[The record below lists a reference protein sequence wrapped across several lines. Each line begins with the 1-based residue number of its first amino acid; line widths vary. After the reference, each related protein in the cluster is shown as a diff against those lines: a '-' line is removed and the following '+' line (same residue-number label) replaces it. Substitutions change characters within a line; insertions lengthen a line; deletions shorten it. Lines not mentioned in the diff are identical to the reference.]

1 MVAKVVEWHFQMNLI
16 NDNLFKSLE
25 SFKKY
30 LVIIWSVK
38 RYSKLLTFWYK
49 GAILNDLPSARNLIM
64 KIRHLGTISVENV
77 ILPVQ
82 GTGISI
88 IKIRWSLDHLIFSM
102 GFPYVEKWSSQIA
115 KYMGPTWGPPGSCRP
130 QMGPCW
136 PHEPC
141 YQGCAASYFIA
152 QDYSNEV
159 ASQEQY
165 CDLCILR
172 PECCYCKHGSKQGA
186 NIASKEQSH

>member
-64 KIRHLGTISVENV
+64 QIRHLGAISVENV

-88 IKIRWSLDHLIFSM
+88 IKIRWSLGHLIFIM
-102 GFPYVEKWSSQIA
+102 GFPYVDKLNLSLSPLCGKMVFPDSKVHGA
-115 KYMGPTWGPPGSCRP
+115 NMVPTWVLSAPDGPMLAPWTLLSGLCSLIFHCSGLQQWGCLPGAIL
-130 QMGPCW
+130 W
-136 PHEPC
+136 PV
-141 YQGCAASYFIA
+141 YTKTRMLLLQTW
-152 QDYSNEV
+152 V
-159 ASQEQY
+159 
-165 CDLCILR
+165 
-172 PECCYCKHGSKQGA
+172 
-186 NIASKEQSH
+186 